1 MQTYSGPH
9 KRHFAPCCPDTLL
22 NSYSDAL
29 MGTRGRQNNIV
40 FSTMRPFQKNK
51 SNAFFALLAL
61 PSTAMGF
68 ALSIQI
74 SALSWIL
81 TTQYELDI
89 HDVGLVWAAGPLAG
103 IIGQVLIGV
112 ISDRVW
118 FWNGRR
124 RPFILIGG
132 VLAAMMLLALPNL
145 DVISAGMGV
154 GGILGIA
161 IAVALTLDLAINVSF
176 NPTRSIIADVT
187 AEGDERTKGYT
198 WMQTISGTFGVLAY
212 AVGAVFNN
220 YVLIYA
226 GAVIVLLFSLVPT
239 LFITEPRE
247 LQSPEEAGSRE
258 DSSGKED
265 SMAGILLAIRPM
277 AGMEPDHYYAEY
289 LCLAVT
295 LLLVVQALLEREQA
309 AKKGLAAFRK
319 VIAAHSFSW
328 VGIQTTF
335 VFLFAYLQ
343 QALPQLSGIDQ
354 GRVGSTSFL
363 VLNAVGALLPAF
375 VLMPLA
381 HRIGRVRTH
390 ALCLGFMAAGY
401 VGLYLFGTTPLMIYG
416 LMAVVG
422 IGWAAIVSLPFAIVS
437 QKVNQARMGLFMGL
451 FNLSVVLPQLVVSLG
466 IALFVSRAPD
476 VNVIFMIS
484 AVSLA
489 LSAISWIFVRE
500 DE

>member
-1 MQTYSGPH
+1 
-9 KRHFAPCCPDTLL
+9 
-22 NSYSDAL
+22 
-29 MGTRGRQNNIV
+29 
-40 FSTMRPFQKNK
+40 MRAFQRSK
-51 SNAFFALLAL
+51 SNAFFAMLSL

-103 IIGQVLIGV
+103 IIGQVLIGL
-112 ISDRVW
+112 ISDKVW

-124 RPFILIGG
+124 RPFILVGG
-132 VLAAMMLLALPNL
+132 VLAALMLLALPNL
-145 DVISAGMGV
+145 DVISAGMGA
-154 GGILGIA
+154 GGILGVA

-187 AEGDERTKGYT
+187 EEGDERTKGYT

-212 AVGAVFNN
+212 AIGAVFDN
-220 YVLIYA
+220 YVLIYS
-226 GAVIVLLFSLVPT
+226 GAIVVLLFSIVPP

-247 LQSPEEAGSRE
+247 LQAAAHEDRENPKRRE
-258 DSSGKED
+258 DSLLSILVAIRPLWAFLVYDIFAMGRR
-265 SMAGILLAIRPM
+265 MAGIDP
-277 AGMEPDHYYAEY
+277 ENYYAEIA
-289 LCLAVT
+289 CVVVT
-295 LLLVVQALLEREQA
+295 VILVVQALLERDPA
-309 AKKGLAAFRK
+309 GRPGPAAFRK
-319 VIAAHSFSW
+319 VLAAHSFSW

-343 QALPQLSGIDQ
+343 QTLPDLSGIDQ

-375 VLMPLA
+375 VLMPIA
-381 HRIGRVRTH
+381 HRIGRIRTH
-390 ALCLGFMAAGY
+390 AACLAFMTAGY
-401 VGLYLFGTTPLMIYG
+401 LGLYWLGTSPLAIYT
-416 LMAVVG
+416 LMAVLG

-437 QKVNQARMGLFMGL
+437 QKVSQARMGLYMGL

-466 IALFVSRAPD
+466 VALFVSRAPD
-476 VNVIFMIS
+476 KGVIFAIS
-484 AVSLA
+484 AASLA
-489 LSAISWIFVRE
+489 ISAIAWSFVRE
-500 DE
+500 D

>member
-1 MQTYSGPH
+1 MLT
-9 KRHFAPCCPDTLL
+9 
-22 NSYSDAL
+22 
-29 MGTRGRQNNIV
+29 
-40 FSTMRPFQKNK
+40 FQKNK
-51 SNAFFALLAL
+51 TAAFFALISL

-81 TTQYELDI
+81 VTQYKLDI

-132 VLAAMMLLALPNL
+132 VLAAMMLLALPHL
-145 DVISAGMGV
+145 DVISAGMGI
-154 GGILGIA
+154 GGILGVA

-187 AEGDERTKGYT
+187 GDGDERTKGYT
-198 WMQTISGTFGVLAY
+198 WMQTISGTFGVAAY
-212 AVGAVFNN
+212 AIGALWSN

-226 GAVIVLLFSLVPT
+226 GAVIVLLFSVIPP

-247 LQSPEEAGSRE
+247 LSEPVDGDIDHGGD
-258 DSSGKED
+258 DSLRN
-265 SMAGILLAIRPM
+265 MLLAIRPLWGFLVYDIYAM
-277 AGMEPDHYYAEY
+277 GLRLAGVEVQHYYAEIA
-289 LCLAVT
+289 CGLATV
-295 LLLVVQALLEREQA
+295 LLMAQALAEKEVAGRP
-309 AKKGLAAFRK
+309 GRAAFRK

-335 VFLFAYLQ
+335 VFLIVYLQ
-343 QALPQLSGIDQ
+343 QALPQLSDIDL

-381 HRIGRVRTH
+381 KRIGRVRTH
-390 ALCLGFMAAGY
+390 AISLGCMTAGY
-401 VGLYLFGTTPLMIYG
+401 IGLYLYGATPGLVYL

-437 QKVNQARMGLFMGL
+437 QKVNQARMGLYMGL
-451 FNLSVVLPQLVVSLG
+451 FNLSVVLPQLIVSLG

-476 VNVIFMIS
+476 KSVIFLIS
-484 AVSLA
+484 AASLA
-489 LSAISWIFVRE
+489 LSTFAWSLVRE
-500 DE
+500 E

>member
-1 MQTYSGPH
+1 
-9 KRHFAPCCPDTLL
+9 
-22 NSYSDAL
+22 
-29 MGTRGRQNNIV
+29 
-40 FSTMRPFQKNK
+40 MRAFQKNK
-51 SNAFFALLAL
+51 TNGFFALISL

-81 TTQYELDI
+81 TTQYNLDI

-112 ISDRVW
+112 ISDKVW

-132 VLAAMMLLALPNL
+132 VLAALMLLALPNL
-145 DVISAGMGV
+145 DVISASMGV
-154 GGILGIA
+154 GGILGVA

-187 AEGDERTKGYT
+187 EDGDERTKGYT
-198 WMQTISGTFGVLAY
+198 WMQTISGTFGVAAY
-212 AVGAVFNN
+212 AVGAIWNN
-220 YVLIYA
+220 YILIYA
-226 GAVIVLLFSLVPT
+226 GAVIVLLFSILPP

-247 LQSPEEAGSRE
+247 LETPDESDEARE
-258 DSSGKED
+258 KGGKED
-265 SMAGILLAIRPM
+265 SLLNMLIAIRPLWGFLVYDVYAM
-277 AGMEPDHYYAEY
+277 TLRLLNIEVDHYYAEIA
-289 LCLAVT
+289 CLAATV
-295 LLLVVQALLEREQA
+295 LLVIQAMLEKERPGHP
-309 AKKGLAAFRK
+309 GLASFRK

-343 QALPQLSGIDQ
+343 QALPHLSDIDM

-375 VLMPLA
+375 VLMPIA
-381 HRIGRVRTH
+381 HRIGRVKTH
-390 ALCLGFMAAGY
+390 ALSLACMTAGY
-401 VGLYLFGTTPLMIYG
+401 IGLYLYGTSALQIYI

-437 QKVNQARMGLFMGL
+437 QKVNQARMGLYMGL

-466 IALFVSRAPD
+466 VALFVSRAPD
-476 VNVIFMIS
+476 KGVIFAIS

-489 LSAISWIFVRE
+489 LSAISWSMVKE
-500 DE
+500 D

>member
-1 MQTYSGPH
+1 MREFQ
-9 KRHFAPCCPDTLL
+9 L
-22 NSYSDAL
+22 NK
-29 MGTRGRQNNIV
+29 TRR
-40 FSTMRPFQKNK
+40 
-51 SNAFFALLAL
+51 FFALISL

-81 TTQYELDI
+81 ITQYGLDI

-118 FWNGRR
+118 FWGGRR

-132 VLAAMMLLALPNL
+132 VLAALMLLALPHL
-145 DVISAGMGV
+145 DVISGAMGIE
-154 GGILGIA
+154 GILGVA

-187 AEGDERTKGYT
+187 DEGDERTRGYT

-212 AVGAVFNN
+212 AVGALWNN
-220 YVLIYA
+220 YVLIYG
-226 GAVIVLLFSLVPT
+226 GAVIVLAFSLLPP
-239 LFITEPRE
+239 LLITEPRA
-247 LQSPEEAGSRE
+247 LTAADDTATARAGATRE
-258 DSSGKED
+258 GSLWG
-265 SMAGILLAIRPM
+265 MLLAIRPLWGFLVYDVYAM
-277 AGMEPDHYYAEY
+277 GRRILGVEPETYTAEIA
-289 LCLAVT
+289 CVVVT
-295 LLLVVQALLEREQA
+295 LALVAQALLEKERPGGD
-309 AKKGLAAFRK
+309 GLAGFRK

-335 VFLFAYLQ
+335 VFLVPYLQ
-343 QALPQLSGIDQ
+343 QVLPDLDDIGI
-354 GRVGSTSFL
+354 GRVNSTSFL

-375 VLMPLA
+375 VLMPIA

-390 ALCLGFMAAGY
+390 TLSLACMTAGY
-401 VGLYLFGTTPLMIYG
+401 VGLWLNGASVGSIYL

-437 QKVNQARMGLFMGL
+437 QKVSQARMGLYMGL

-476 VNVIFMIS
+476 KNVIFALS
-484 AVSLA
+484 AASLA
-489 LSAISWIFVRE
+489 LSAIAWSFVRE
-500 DE
+500 D

>member
-1 MQTYSGPH
+1 ML
-9 KRHFAPCCPDTLL
+9 A
-22 NSYSDAL
+22 
-29 MGTRGRQNNIV
+29 
-40 FSTMRPFQKNK
+40 FQKNK
-51 SNAFFALLAL
+51 TTAFFALISL

-81 TTQYELDI
+81 VTQYKLDI

-124 RPFILIGG
+124 RPFILVGG
-132 VLAAMMLLALPNL
+132 VLAALMLLALPHL
-145 DVISAGMGV
+145 DVISAGMGI
-154 GGILGIA
+154 GGILGVA

-187 AEGDERTKGYT
+187 DDGDERTKGYT
-198 WMQTISGTFGVLAY
+198 WMQTISGTFGVAAY
-212 AVGAVFNN
+212 AVGALWNN

-226 GAVIVLLFSLVPT
+226 GAVIVLLFSIIPP
-239 LFITEPRE
+239 LFVTEPRE
-247 LQSPEEAGSRE
+247 LDASADASVNRGDDPGND
-258 DSSGKED
+258 DSLRN
-265 SMAGILLAIRPM
+265 MLLAIRPLWAFLVYDIYAM
-277 AGMEPDHYYAEY
+277 GLRLAGIEVEHYYAEIVCGIATVG
-289 LCLAVT
+289 LMA
-295 LLLVVQALLEREQA
+295 QALAEKEVAGRP
-309 AKKGLAAFRK
+309 GRAAFRK

-335 VFLFAYLQ
+335 VFLVVYLQ
-343 QALPQLSGIDQ
+343 QALPQLSDIDL

-375 VLMPLA
+375 VLMPMA
-381 HRIGRVRTH
+381 KRIGRIRTH
-390 ALCLGFMAAGY
+390 AISLAFMTAGY
-401 VGLYLFGTTPLMIYG
+401 VGLYFYGATPGQVYL

-422 IGWAAIVSLPFAIVS
+422 IGWASIVSLPFAIVS
-437 QKVNQARMGLFMGL
+437 QKVNQARMGLYMGL
-451 FNLSVVLPQLVVSLG
+451 FNLSVVLPQLIVSLG

-476 VNVIFMIS
+476 KGVIFQIS
-484 AVSLA
+484 AASLA
-489 LSAISWIFVRE
+489 LSAFAWSLVKE
-500 DE
+500 E